1 MRVKQKNRILG
12 VGQWCLLLC
21 VLFWTG
27 LSYSDALKLS
37 APLKLATSGWPPY
50 IGRDLPNQGIAV
62 EIVTEAFNRAKID
75 VEVIMRPSWVEVRE
89 GMEVGVYDVIL
100 GTWYSD
106 ERARFHQFSEPFMMN
121 KISFIKRKGSDIT
134 FNTLADLEGLMVAT
148 VNEYAYGEEFDAYPG
163 IYQVKSNH
171 AVQSLM
177 NLVNKRADLALGDA
191 WVMRHELKSYMPSRL
206 KEIEVIQKPLS
217 EKGLRIAMSL
227 YDENGG
233 RILKV
238 FNQEVRL
245 MKKEGVIEA
254 IIASHKKSYQ

>member
-1 MRVKQKNRILG
+1 MRVEQKNRIPRL
-12 VGQWCLLLC
+12 GQWCLLLC
-21 VLFWTG
+21 ALFWTG
-27 LSYSDALKLS
+27 LSFSDTLKLS
-37 APLKLATSGWPPY
+37 TPLKLATSSWPPY

-62 EIVTEAFNRAKID
+62 EIVTKAFSRADVKI
-75 VEVIMRPSWVEVRE
+75 EVIMIPSWKEVRE

-100 GTWYSD
+100 GTWHSD

-121 KISFIKRKGSDIT
+121 RLSFIKRKGSDIS

-148 VNEYAYGEEFDAYPG
+148 VNEYAYGEEFDTYPG

-171 AVQSLM
+171 VVQSLV
-177 NLVNKRADLALGDA
+177 NLMDGRADLALGDA
-191 WVMRHELKSYMPSRL
+191 WVMRHELKNYMPSRL

-227 YDENGG
+227 YNKDGA
-233 RILKV
+233 RILEV
-238 FNQEVRL
+238 FNQEVNL
-245 MKKEGVIEA
+245 MKKEGVIET